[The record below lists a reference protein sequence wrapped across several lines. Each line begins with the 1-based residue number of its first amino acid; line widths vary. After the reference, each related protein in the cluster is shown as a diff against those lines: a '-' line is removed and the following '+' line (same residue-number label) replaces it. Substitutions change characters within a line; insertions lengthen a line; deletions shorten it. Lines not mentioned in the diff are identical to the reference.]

1 MTDAYLDISDC
12 CSHHANEAIDD
23 LFLKAVSD
31 PPDDE
36 IWQKHQSVYIRRII
50 EMFTARGLQRLS
62 SFHTEA
68 AKWLDA
74 NRKANGRPTDRPAS
88 GMRWWSPGEMFLVG
102 EYLQAIPSSDLT
114 VDDWMMLGDY
124 LAQKYM
130 AVDDLEAEASWLA
143 YRSTLMGRVQY
154 DAPDLTEGQSDM
166 VLSALP
172 MTQAE
177 ASKQFDLPSY
187 LNQLMD
193 FGRVRCAE
201 MVVALADKA
210 RHDIKKTIIEYQF
223 AEKTLDTPMGEALQT
238 RLHDQFSTLNRDWR
252 RIAVTEAGENADQ
265 SFVASTPDGGQLR
278 RLEQYANACPWCRKI
293 DGRVVTVVPPSKPK
307 KDGDTEIWVG
317 KTNYGRS
324 ASPMKRGPG
333 GLTPRSPD
341 EMWWIAAGTQ
351 HPHCRGT
358 WATVDQPKSAG
369 DSEFTKWL
377 WKTLEESSP

>member
-210 RHDIKKTIIEYQF
+210 RTIRMPVHVVEKLNKPRAVCERLPVVPEDRRPRGHRGAAIQAQEGRRHRDLGRKDQLRPLSLAHEARPRRPDAALARRDVVDCRRHSASALPRHVGHGRP
-223 AEKTLDTPMGEALQT
+223 AEK
-238 RLHDQFSTLNRDWR
+238 R
-252 RIAVTEAGENADQ
+252 RG
-265 SFVASTPDGGQLR
+265 
-278 RLEQYANACPWCRKI
+278 
-293 DGRVVTVVPPSKPK
+293 
-307 KDGDTEIWVG
+307 
-317 KTNYGRS
+317 
-324 ASPMKRGPG
+324 
-333 GLTPRSPD
+333 
-341 EMWWIAAGTQ
+341 
-351 HPHCRGT
+351 
-358 WATVDQPKSAG
+358 
-369 DSEFTKWL
+369 
-377 WKTLEESSP
+377 